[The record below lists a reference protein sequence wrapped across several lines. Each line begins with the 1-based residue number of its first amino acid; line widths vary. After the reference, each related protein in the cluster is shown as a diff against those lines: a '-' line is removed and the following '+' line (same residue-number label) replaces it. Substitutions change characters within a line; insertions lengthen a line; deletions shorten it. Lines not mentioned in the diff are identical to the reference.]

1 MKNTFNL
8 NLVSEFIKTKINT
21 KTVIIIII
29 MLITLWTFI
38 FQRFEIQKAKSELLE
53 SNKTNLETIKKEY
66 DSLILES
73 QKEKSKEE
81 QFLALAE
88 QAKKNKEEKIWKS
101 RCVLQNSTLF
111 LQSKQLENC
120 EENLERFADYWQE
133 LK

>member
-8 NLVSEFIKTKINT
+8 VFDFIKTKTNK
-21 KTVIIIII
+21 KTILILFIIF
-29 MLITLWTFI
+29 LSLWTFI

-66 DSLILES
+66 DSLVIEA
-73 QKEKSKEE
+73 QKEKIKEDE
-81 QFLALAE
+81 YLVLANL
-88 QAKKNKEEKIWKS
+88 AKKTKEEKIWKS
-101 RCVLQNSTLF
+101 RCVLWNSLLF

-120 EENLERFADYWQE
+120 EENLERFANYEWE